1 MRDRTDEPKNPTLHS
16 LWISFYEILRS
27 WLSDVWAPCVAM
39 LLCCLTPYL
48 CPCEPAGRSQ
58 TRPAEVLRTR
68 HHTGRRPSFR
78 CLAVGLAIT
87 GFINF
92 TTIIYRVSAMAWEI
106 EPMSSKIR
114 LWPCEPVG
122 RIRPGRWR
130 IFKPVGSFP
139 LLPFPTAVYNN
150 SVLYKNE
157 RRAYGSILHRP
168 PTKGLPHDFYVI

>member
-1 MRDRTDEPKNPTLHS
+1 MCGPHASPCSSVASHPTYS
-16 LWISFYEILRS
+16 P
-27 WLSDVWAPCVAM
+27 A
-39 LLCCLTPYL
+39 
-48 CPCEPAGRSQ
+48 EPAGRSQ
-58 TRPAEVLRTR
+58 TRPVEVLRTR
-68 HHTGRRPSFR
+68 RHTGRRPSF
-78 CLAVGLAIT
+78 LSAGWAIT

-92 TTIIYRVSAMAWEI
+92 TTIIFRVSAMDREI
-106 EPMSSKIR
+106 EPMGPKIR

-130 IFKPVGSFP
+130 IFGPIGSFP
-139 LLPFPTAVYNN
+139 LLPFPTAVYNS